1 MGIVFSWFHTRIK
14 IQHEGMFLNPL
25 FNSNQKP
32 TIKMKTEIKL
42 ADLIAFRPEYSMPMP
57 YCLLR
62 IR

>member
-1 MGIVFSWFHTRIK
+1 MGIVFSLGSTQESRYS
-14 IQHEGMFLNPL
+14 MRPFLNPL

-32 TIKMKTEIKL
+32 TIKLKTKIKL
-42 ADLIAFRPEYSMPMP
+42 ADLIAFKPEYSMPTP